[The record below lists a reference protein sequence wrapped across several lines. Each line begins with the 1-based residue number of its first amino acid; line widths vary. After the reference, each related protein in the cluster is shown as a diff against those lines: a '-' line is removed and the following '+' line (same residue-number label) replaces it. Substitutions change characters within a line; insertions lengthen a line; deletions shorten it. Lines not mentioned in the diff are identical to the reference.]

1 MAAFSCSLSF
11 GLLFSVI
18 AAADQGAGPQSL
30 DSPHVTEL
38 IFTEDAVFG
47 IETDGDSEGRLGKVY
62 GVAVDSKGVVHI
74 LDPGFECVHRY
85 SEDGVYLDGYGAE
98 GEGPGDFRNP
108 QAITIGPDDKVYI
121 GGHGSLISVFDA
133 EGIPVAAHKRD
144 PSTFQSP
151 VSSIAL
157 GPRGAVYVC
166 SADITRHT
174 VVFKHDPV
182 DFTVLTTFA
191 DTYAVG
197 HDVEPWAE
205 RVFAGGFVA
214 NLSTDELVYIQMA
227 PPEIRFYD
235 HGGSLLR
242 SFPTHGSDTGLPVS
256 KREGDRTTFYTPE
269 MTSHKIV
276 ALDEGR
282 FLVTVLKPS
291 RNKERRTTFEGEVF
305 VDLCAA
311 SGRRLKTTTYQ
322 RRFLPECPDR
332 KGRVYVN
339 ETREVE
345 GSEMP
350 VVVRYVL
357 E

>member
-1 MAAFSCSLSF
+1 MTAFSCLISI
-11 GLLFSVI
+11 GLLLSVS
-18 AAADQGAGPQSL
+18 AASERDAEPQPL
-30 DSPHVTEL
+30 DSPHVEYL
-38 IFTEDAVFG
+38 NFTEDAVFG
-47 IETDGDSEGRLGKVY
+47 IDIDGYPEGRLGKVL

-85 SEDGVYLDGYGAE
+85 SEDGVFLGSYGAE

-121 GGHGSLISVFDA
+121 GGHGSLIAVYDA
-133 EGIPVAAHKRD
+133 EGNPVAAHKRD

-157 GPRGAVYVC
+157 GPQGEVYVC
-166 SADITRHT
+166 CADISRHT

-182 DFTVLTTFA
+182 DFAVLATFA

-197 HDVEPWAE
+197 HDIEARAE
-205 RVFAGGFVA
+205 RVFAGGFIA
-214 NLSTDELVYIQMA
+214 NLSTGELVYIQRS

-235 HGGSLLR
+235 YGGCLLR

-256 KREGDRTTFYTPE
+256 EREGDRTTFYMPE
-269 MTSHKIV
+269 MMSYKIV
-276 ALDEGR
+276 ALDEGQ

-291 RNKERRTTFEGEVF
+291 RDKERRTTFKGDVF

-311 SGRRLKTTTYQ
+311 SGRRLKTAAYQ
-322 RRFLPECPDR
+322 RQFFPECADR
-332 KGRVYVN
+332 KGRVYVS
-339 ETREVE
+339 ETREAE